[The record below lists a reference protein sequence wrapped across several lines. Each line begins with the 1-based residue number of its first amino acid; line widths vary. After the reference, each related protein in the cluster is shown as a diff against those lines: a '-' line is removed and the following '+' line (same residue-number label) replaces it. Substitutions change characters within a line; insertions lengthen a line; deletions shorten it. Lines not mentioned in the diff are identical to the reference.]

1 MTRQNND
8 PRVIRTRR
16 LLKQALIEL
25 MEEQAFEEIKVQDI
39 SDRATVKRVTFY
51 LHYKDKNELLIQCI
65 DEILS
70 DLREKVSVNVSLLD
84 NFDYLEEYPHSSFVQ
99 LFHQIAENFAF
110 YKALLVTNRIPYLA
124 SGLLEI
130 IHEFVSE
137 GINQIEPSD
146 QNLTA
151 KRDLII
157 KYVESAFLEV
167 IIWWIKNN
175 LHYSEHEMAFQLMNL
190 SIKGPYKNNP
200 LKKRDES
207 LAENEL
213 NKKPFN

>member
-1 MTRQNND
+1 MTRQKID

-51 LHYKDKNELLIQCI
+51 LHYKDKNELMVQCI

-70 DLREKVSVNVSLLD
+70 DLREKVSVKISLLD
-84 NFDYLEEYPHSSFVQ
+84 NFDYLEEYPHPSFVQ
-99 LFHQIAENFAF
+99 LFQHIAENFSF
-110 YKALLVTNRIPYLA
+110 YKAFLVTNRIPYLA

-137 GINQIEPSD
+137 GINQIEPSE

-175 LHYSEHEMAFQLMNL
+175 LPYSEHEMAFQLMNL
-190 SIKGPYKNNP
+190 SIKGPYKHNP
-200 LKKRDES
+200 LKNREES
-207 LAENEL
+207 LAENE
-213 NKKPFN
+213 

>member
-1 MTRQNND
+1 MTKQKID

-16 LLKQALIEL
+16 LLKQAFIDL
-25 MEEQAFEEIKVQDI
+25 MEVRAFDEITVQDI
-39 SDRATVKRVTFY
+39 SDKATVKRATFY
-51 LHYKDKNELLIQCI
+51 LHYKDKNELMIQYI
-65 DEILS
+65 DETLK
-70 DLREKVSVNVSLLD
+70 DLREKVNVQISFLD
-84 NFDYLEEYPHSSFVQ
+84 NFDYLDQQPHPSFVQ

-110 YKALLVTNRIPYLA
+110 YRALLVTNRIPYLT

-146 QNLTA
+146 QNLFA

-167 IIWWIKNN
+167 IIWWIENN
-175 LHYSEHEMAFQLMNL
+175 MHYSEHEMAFQLMTL

-200 LKKRDES
+200 LKYRS
-207 LAENEL
+207 LSAENDA
-213 NKKPFN
+213 NKKPIN

>member
-1 MTRQNND
+1 MTRLKKD

-39 SDRATVKRVTFY
+39 SNRATVKRVTFY

-70 DLREKVSVNVSLLD
+70 DLREKVNVQVSLLD
-84 NFDYLEEYPHSSFVQ
+84 NFDYLEEDPHPSFVQ

-110 YKALLVTNRIPYLA
+110 YKGLLVTNRVPYLA

-137 GINQIEPSD
+137 GINQIEPSE

-151 KRDLII
+151 NRDLII

-175 LHYSEHEMAFQLMNL
+175 LHYSEREMAFQLMNL

-213 NKKPFN
+213 NKKPLN